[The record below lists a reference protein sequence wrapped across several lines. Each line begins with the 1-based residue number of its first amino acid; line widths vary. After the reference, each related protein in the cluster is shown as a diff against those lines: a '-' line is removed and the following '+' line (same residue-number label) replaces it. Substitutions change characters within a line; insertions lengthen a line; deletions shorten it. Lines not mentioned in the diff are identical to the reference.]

1 MKIVYCIPA
10 LYNSGGMERV
20 LTQKANYLADKAGFD
35 VYIVTTSQK
44 DRSTFYSLSPKVGTI
59 DLDIDYEGMMSLPI
73 HKRIISRIKAKK
85 THRQKLEKVL
95 SEIKPDITISMFT
108 HEMSFLPDI
117 KDGSKKI
124 LELHFSKNFRKL
136 DAKSNHQSKLLQLLN
151 GVLDHSDRRAIKK
164 YDRFVILSRRDA
176 EDWGRTYNNLSV
188 ISNPTAFDV
197 PETHLSENKRILAVG
212 RLCPQKGF
220 DMLIDAWNLIPDKIR
235 KDWHIDIF
243 GKGPDKDQLLEK
255 IESYGFRNSISLL
268 PPTSSIQAEY
278 ASHSIF
284 CFPSRYEGFP
294 LSLMEAM
301 SFGCAP
307 IAFDCPCGPSE
318 LIPNDSVGCLI
329 EMGEIN
335 LFAEKLEY
343 VMTHPEDRKT
353 LGYNAASHI
362 QNNFSETVIMK
373 SWIKLFKDV
382 FSSK

>member
-1 MKIVYCIPA
+1 
-10 LYNSGGMERV
+10 MERV

-136 DAKSNHQSKLLQLLN
+136 DAKSNHQSKLILIVN
-151 GVLDHSDRRAIKK
+151 CILDHSDRRAIKK
-164 YDRFVILSRRDA
+164 YDRFVVLSHRDA
-176 EDWGRTYNNLSV
+176 EDWGRNYKNLSV

-212 RLCPQKGF
+212 RICPQKGF

-235 KDWHIDIF
+235 NNWHIDIF
-243 GKGPDKDQLLEK
+243 GTGPDKDKLLEK
-255 IESYGFRNSISLL
+255 IESYGLRNSIAILS
-268 PPTSSIQAEY
+268 PTSSIQVEY

-284 CFPSRYEGFP
+284 CFPSRYEGFG

-329 EMGEIN
+329 KMGEIN

-362 QNNFSETVIMK
+362 RNNFSEAVIMK

-382 FSSK
+382 ISSK